1 MGTRLRWALLL
12 VKGDLRLVG
21 FWGSLS
27 LDTSRPQLI
36 MGLQKGREKKIEG
49 ITAFSACP
57 SGLVTEE
64 AVGPCIG

>member
-21 FWGSLS
+21 FWGPPS

-36 MGLQKGREKKIEG
+36 MGLRKGREKKIEKG
-49 ITAFSACP
+49 
-57 SGLVTEE
+57 
-64 AVGPCIG
+64 